1 MKKVPSTEG
10 EKMYTFVSETTE
22 QTTEKVQTLI
32 ESLLELENMGEI
44 SDEDVDECIYYLQ
57 KVTEITGLEIDFN
70 NLNDEYNR

>member
-1 MKKVPSTEG
+1 
-10 EKMYTFVSETTE
+10 MYTFVSETTE

-57 KVTEITGLEIDFN
+57 KLSEIVGATVDFDS
-70 NLNDEYNR
+70 LNDEHQRL

>member
-1 MKKVPSTEG
+1 
-10 EKMYTFVSETTE
+10 MYTFVSETTE

-44 SDEDVDECIYYLQ
+44 SDEDADECIYYLQ

>member
-1 MKKVPSTEG
+1 
-10 EKMYTFVSETTE
+10 MYTFVSETTE

-57 KVTEITGLEIDFN
+57 KVTEITGLDIDFN
-70 NLNDEYNR
+70 NLNDEYSR